1 MHHKSMLAAP
11 TVAVALFFGAIT
23 NAQEP
28 QYIVNS
34 ELGNTTTKNE
44 DMLISAATG
53 IDSKN
58 NDDLSTKSALGL
70 GLMQTAQQAASG
82 HTASALLS
90 LGETAVDFWLPSLG
104 QNLPEWAKHIET
116 ELEVNENNVP
126 HWSVLGVFPLFES
139 EDLQNTLFTQ
149 ISQRRY
155 RLLGINRDVTNVG
168 LGYRRLFLENTVLL
182 GVNGFFDYDWKY
194 NHQRV
199 SSGFEA
205 KWAGLDFGANA
216 YWKASDVHTA
226 DAGNT
231 EEVLGGH
238 DFRLASQIPYVP
250 WARIHGRRYWWKT
263 VSLDED
269 IKGWEAGLE
278 MDIHQSLQ
286 IESGARSDNFINDN
300 DNAEYYM
307 KMRFILDLGNKP
319 VALSSNWVSGNPWL
333 MRDMSE
339 YRLEKVRRENK
350 IIVERRASGVVITRG
365 N

>member
-1 MHHKSMLAAP
+1 MND
-11 TVAVALFFGAIT
+11 AL
-23 NAQEP
+23 
-28 QYIVNS
+28 
-34 ELGNTTTKNE
+34 
-44 DMLISAATG
+44 
-53 IDSKN
+53 
-58 NDDLSTKSALGL
+58 
-70 GLMQTAQQAASG
+70 
-82 HTASALLS
+82 
-90 LGETAVDFWLPSLG
+90 
-104 QNLPEWAKHIET
+104 
-116 ELEVNENNVP
+116 
-126 HWSVLGVFPLFES
+126 
-139 EDLQNTLFTQ
+139 
-149 ISQRRY
+149 
-155 RLLGINRDVTNVG
+155 
-168 LGYRRLFLENTVLL
+168 
-182 GVNGFFDYDWKY
+182 
-194 NHQRV
+194 
-199 SSGFEA
+199 
-205 KWAGLDFGANA
+205 
-216 YWKASDVHTA
+216 TA

-231 EEVLGGH
+231 EEVLDGH
-238 DFRLASQIPYVP
+238 DFRLASQIPYIP